1 MVEAALQALSLAMYL
16 HVSITIIIIIIII
29 IIIVIIIATS
39 IVIVINIIVL
49 PLFILGK
56 KIIYNIEIKFI
67 TKLLKRIMLKEDKAK
82 SWAC

>member
-16 HVSITIIIIIIII
+16 HVPITIIII
-29 IIIVIIIATS
+29 IIIATS

-56 KIIYNIEIKFI
+56 KIIYNIEIKYI
-67 TKLLKRIMLKEDKAK
+67 TKLLKRIMLKKDKAK

>member
-16 HVSITIIIIIIII
+16 HVPITIIIITIIIIIII
-29 IIIVIIIATS
+29 ATS
-39 IVIVINIIVL
+39 IIIVINIIVL

-56 KIIYNIEIKFI
+56 KIIYNIEIKYI
-67 TKLLKRIMLKEDKAK
+67 TKLLKRIMLKKDKAK

>member
-16 HVSITIIIIIIII
+16 HVPITIIIITIIII
-29 IIIVIIIATS
+29 IIIATS

-56 KIIYNIEIKFI
+56 KIIYNIEIKYI
-67 TKLLKRIMLKEDKAK
+67 TKLFKRIMLKEDKAK

>member
-16 HVSITIIIIIIII
+16 HVPITIIIITIII
-29 IIIVIIIATS
+29 IIIATS

-56 KIIYNIEIKFI
+56 KIIYNIEIKYI
-67 TKLLKRIMLKEDKAK
+67 TKLFKRIMLKEDKAK

>member
-16 HVSITIIIIIIII
+16 HVPITIIIIIIIN
-29 IIIVIIIATS
+29 IATS

-56 KIIYNIEIKFI
+56 KIIYNIEIKYI

>member
-16 HVSITIIIIIIII
+16 HVPITIIIITIIIIII
-29 IIIVIIIATS
+29 IIIATS

-56 KIIYNIEIKFI
+56 KIIYNIEIKYI
-67 TKLLKRIMLKEDKAK
+67 TKLFKRIMLKEDKAK

>member
-16 HVSITIIIIIIII
+16 HVPITIIIITIIII
-29 IIIVIIIATS
+29 IIIATS

-56 KIIYNIEIKFI
+56 KIIYNIEIKYI
-67 TKLLKRIMLKEDKAK
+67 TNLFKRIMLKEDKAK